1 MFEWIVSFITVFGL
15 LYKWTEQIA
24 VPHFTGFVRSF
35 EHSLVFISVVLF
47 LLIMLYVL
55 IKQAK
60 KLPNYYQ
67 IQVIDV
73 FGSNIDM
80 KDLRVNFRTY
90 TAAKS
95 YSVFYSRLFGGQSKF
110 KVVGKL

>member
-1 MFEWIVSFITVFGL
+1 MIAVFGL
-15 LYKWTEQIA
+15 LYRWPEQVA
-24 VPHFTGFVRSF
+24 VPHLTGFVRSF
-35 EHSLVFISVVLF
+35 EHTLVFISVVLF
-47 LLIMLYVL
+47 LLIILYVL

-60 KLPNYYQ
+60 KLPKYYQ
-67 IQVIDV
+67 IQVIDI
-73 FGSNIDM
+73 FGSNMDM

-95 YSVFYSRLFGGQSKF
+95 YSMFYSTLCGGLSKF